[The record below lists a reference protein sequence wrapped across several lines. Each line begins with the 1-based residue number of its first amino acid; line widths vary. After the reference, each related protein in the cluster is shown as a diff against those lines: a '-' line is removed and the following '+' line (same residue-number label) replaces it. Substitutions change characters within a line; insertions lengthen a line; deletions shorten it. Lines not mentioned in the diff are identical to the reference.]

1 MDRKLQAIRG
11 YEQPAGDTE
20 RKSIKKKYALL
31 FLFLFFTLFMLV
43 ILRLPIFNIQDIS
56 ITGLDKV
63 MPDEVLAAAG
73 LREGMSI
80 WKLSPSEIDKRV
92 SSLPRVAEVRVERN
106 LPGSLKIAVVEKYP
120 LAIITYH
127 GSYLELASDG
137 LIIGIKDDYRG
148 EYPLINGLVW
158 GQMDVGT
165 NIPDQLRRDIIDV
178 FLEALT
184 ITPALPLAEINV
196 NDSDHI
202 LVYTWEGMEVWLG
215 GKQNLD
221 KKLEVLMQLHKY
233 IHTGENIPQRG
244 YLDIRT
250 VESPVY
256 VPLI

>member
-1 MDRKLQAIRG
+1 MDSKILAIKE
-11 YEQPAGDTE
+11 YEQTTGDNE
-20 RKSIKKKYALL
+20 RRSIKKKYALL
-31 FLFLFFTLFMLV
+31 FLFLIFSLFMLV
-43 ILRLPIFNIQDIS
+43 FLRLPLFNIKEIN

-63 MPDEVLAAAG
+63 TSDEVLAAAG

-80 WKLSPSEIDKRV
+80 WRINSSELDKRI
-92 SSLPRVAEVRVERN
+92 STLPRVAEVRVERN
-106 LPGSLKIAVVEKYP
+106 LPSNISIAVIEKYP
-120 LAIITYH
+120 MAIITYH
-127 GSYLELASDG
+127 GSFLELASDG

-148 EYPLINGLVW
+148 EHPLINGLVW

-165 NIPDQLRRDIIDV
+165 NIPDQLRRDIIDI

-221 KKLEVLMQLHKY
+221 KKLEVLKQLHQY
-233 IHTGENIPQRG
+233 IHTGDNIPQRG